1 MFCFSANFIGG
12 CDEIVRQGLW
22 EWRVSLEH
30 RMESF
35 SARCLLWVAFGA
47 FVLLYLPQGQAQAVS
62 AKVFPK
68 NRATGVNPD
77 THLVLTFSTPP
88 MIGKSGHIRV
98 YEAGDHREVDDL
110 DLSIPAGPDP
120 THRIAAVPAQ
130 AIDPNP
136 ATPTTTTPAVRTTP
150 ADLHNYQLTTIGGL
164 ADFHFYPIIVHGSVA
179 TIYLHNNS
187 LHYGHR
193 YVVQIDS
200 GVFTFSSASFK
211 GITTPGAWTF
221 TTKAA
226 PPPADATRLVVAAD
240 GSGDFSTIQG
250 AVNFVPDNPSKR
262 ITIFIKNGTYEEI
275 VFFRKKTNL
284 TFLGEDR
291 DKVQVG
297 YGNNS
302 AFNPPVPGPSR
313 RCAFSVYDSTGIEL
327 SNFSITNHYH
337 GQAEGLLVFGS
348 KNIVSHMNITGSGD
362 ALNLRGPVYLKDT
375 RIVGEGDTILGVGPA
390 FFDHCEIESSGPF
403 MWIRNTEANH
413 GNVFLDCSFIAR
425 PRRTSSQAA
434 PPATPQTQTSNP
446 ASLASTQGGTPM
458 GAVFARL
465 PNNHGL
471 NYPYAE
477 AVLINCRLRGIPP
490 IGWGPIDGDTSHLH
504 LWEFNSRDLDGHPID
519 VSQRHP
525 ASRQLSAARDAKTI
539 AQYSDPAFVLG
550 GWAPSGR

>member
-1 MFCFSANFIGG
+1 MPP
-12 CDEIVRQGLW
+12 EI
-22 EWRVSLEH
+22 
-30 RMESF
+30 ESMVLNHWMKLF
-35 SARCLLWVAFGA
+35 SARCLLWIAVGA
-47 FVLLYLPQGQAQAVS
+47 IAVVCLMSVQAQAARVT
-62 AKVFPK
+62 VFPK
-68 NRATGVNPD
+68 NGAKGVNPD
-77 THLVLTFSTPP
+77 THLVLTFPSPP
-88 MIGKSGHIRV
+88 TVGKSGHIRV
-98 YEAGDHREVDDL
+98 YDARDHRLVDDL

-120 THRIAAVPAQ
+120 THRAAAVPAA

-136 ATPTTTTPAVRTTP
+136 TTPTTTTPAVRTTP

-164 ADFHFYPIIVHGSVA
+164 GDFHFYPIIVHGNVA
-179 TIYLHNNS
+179 TVYLHNGS
-187 LHYGHR
+187 LRYKHR
-193 YVVQIDS
+193 YVVQIDP
-200 GVFTFSSASFK
+200 GVLALTSTAFEGA
-211 GITTPGAWTF
+211 TTPGSWTF

-250 AVNFVPDNPSKR
+250 AVDFVPDNPSKR
-262 ITIFIKNGTYEEI
+262 VTIFIKDGTYEEI
-275 VFFRKKTNL
+275 VFFRKKADL

-291 DKVQVG
+291 DKVQVS

-302 AFNPPVPGPSR
+302 AFNPPMPGPSR
-313 RCAFSVYDSTGIEL
+313 RCAFSVYDSAGIEL

-348 KNIVSHMNITGSGD
+348 KNIVSHMNISGSGD
-362 ALNLRGPVYLKDT
+362 AINLRGPVYLKDT

-390 FFDHCEIESSGPF
+390 FFDHCEIESIGPF

-425 PRRTSSQAA
+425 SRASSQTASEA
-434 PPATPQTQTSNP
+434 RSQMQTSAAAQ
-446 ASLASTQGGTPM
+446 ASSQGGTPI

-477 AVLINCRLRGIPP
+477 AVLINCRLKGIPS
-490 IGWGPIDGDTSHLH
+490 IGWEPVDGDTSHMH
-504 LWEFNSRDLDGHPID
+504 LWEFNSRDFDGRPVD
-519 VSQRHP
+519 VSQRNP
-525 ASRQLSAARDAKTI
+525 ASRQLSAVRDAKTV

-550 GWAPSGR
+550 GWAPKAR